1 MTELPVH
8 LCWLLTIPEAKEL
21 KENWLHVATDH

>member
-1 MTELPVH
+1 MTELSVH

-21 KENWLHVATDH
+21 ALNLLHAALDH